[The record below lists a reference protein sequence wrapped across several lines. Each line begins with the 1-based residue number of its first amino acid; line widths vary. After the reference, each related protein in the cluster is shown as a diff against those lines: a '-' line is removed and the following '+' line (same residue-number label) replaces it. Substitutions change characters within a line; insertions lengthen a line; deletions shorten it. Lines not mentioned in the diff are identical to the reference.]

1 MLMTRD
7 LPFGR
12 RIAIYTVGMRRRF
25 PFLPYVEV
33 RQSVA
38 VGLLETTS
46 ADSVAAESRAVDRAV
61 YRLARDLGW
70 HRIKDRQPNGR
81 IFKIWVREGTMIRR
95 VASRHGHPVRPV
107 TQRT

>member
-1 MLMTRD
+1 MLIKRD
-7 LPFGR
+7 VSFDDRL
-12 RIAIYTVGMRRRF
+12 AIYTGGMRRRWS
-25 PFLPYVEV
+25 FLPRMEM
-33 RQSVA
+33 RQSIAVA
-38 VGLLETTS
+38 LLETTT
-46 ADSVAAESRAVDRAV
+46 ADGPREESRAVDRAV